1 MFGEERQS
9 VSITLSTSQVE
20 AVMRAAAGGSALGIS
35 ALLADSLD
43 PPSHRSSPSAP
54 ARAAVAPPAD
64 GEAVNRRLSQSLLRG
79 LSLLRCFD
87 DVGTPRGIV
96 ELARELD
103 LSPSTTHRYAVTLVE
118 LGLLQRCPDSR
129 KYRLPES

>member
-1 MFGEERQS
+1 MFGEERRS
-9 VSITLSTSQVE
+9 VSITLSTPQVE
-20 AVMRAAAGGSALGIS
+20 AVVRAAASGSAPGIS

-43 PPSHRSSPSAP
+43 PPRRRSSRAS
-54 ARAAVAPPAD
+54 ARAAQAQRAD
-64 GEAVNRRLSQSLLRG
+64 GEAVDRRLSRSLLRG

-87 DVGTPRGIV
+87 DDGSPRGIV
-96 ELARELD
+96 ELAGELD
-103 LSPSTTHRYAVTLVE
+103 LSPSTVHRYAVTLVE